1 MNITR
6 ILIISIFVMIIT
18 TSCQK
23 NEAKKLSENE
33 AMTLKPTKT
42 VTTADSNVVGG
53 LYIKTQEVKQMEP
66 GLIGIYLKLENK
78 STKNIAPSY
87 SFTCMNDNKTVL
99 KQTYPMQFEDKD
111 ISNLSVL
118 PSGGKWEG
126 YIFFKSNDSN
136 FILTYDDIMG
146 HKKTFKL
153 ELKKK

>member
-1 MNITR
+1 MNIKKF
-6 ILIISIFVMIIT
+6 LIISVIIIIT
-18 TSCQK
+18 ITGCQK
-23 NEAKKLSENE
+23 NEAKKLSEKE
-33 AMTLKPTKT
+33 AMTFKPTKT
-42 VTTADSNVVGG
+42 AETADSNVVGG
-53 LYIKTQEVKQMEP
+53 LYIKTQEVKKMEP

-87 SFTCMNDNKTVL
+87 SFTCMNDKKTVL

-146 HKKTFKL
+146 HKKTFEL